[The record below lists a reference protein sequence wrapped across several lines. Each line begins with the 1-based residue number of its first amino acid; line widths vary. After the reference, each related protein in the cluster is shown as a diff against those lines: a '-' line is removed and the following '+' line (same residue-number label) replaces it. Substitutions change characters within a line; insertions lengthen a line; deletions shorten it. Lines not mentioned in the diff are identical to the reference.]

1 MWRTAYRIL
10 THTHFSFFPSRLLSQ
25 CARVCLRCS
34 FSLRFFLISFFI
46 VHGFSISHGTLIL
59 GNAQPTMNI
68 FFSLSSLFGIGELG
82 SILKII
88 ALALSVNKYMHSNL
102 FLSLFPSLLLF
113 VYFSTFSTVPTMI
126 HIPNVFA
133 SLQLGSSVVLLFR
146 WAKWMQ
152 HKLNGADGLKWHKTN
167 KKKTERKTKYY
178 GLLRSFLL

>member
-1 MWRTAYRIL
+1 M
-10 THTHFSFFPSRLLSQ
+10 LSQ
-25 CARVCLRCS
+25 PWI
-34 FSLRFFLISFFI
+34 F
-46 VHGFSISHGTLIL
+46 
-59 GNAQPTMNI
+59 
-68 FFSLSSLFGIGELG
+68 FFSLSVGELG

-167 KKKTERKTKYY
+167 KKNGEKNQILWSLKELFTLICIQRRWAPGFSFSFFAAFCLSHFHYQ
-178 GLLRSFLL
+178 RSLSSDLKWWFGFPPPFFGCFLVN